1 MAAGGGAGAA
11 VDVRHPLA
19 ALPRPRCS
27 LNFFCS
33 SRESMGLHGSALVWA
48 EGHYNGA
55 IKTRKTV
62 QPAVAQAQ
70 AQAPAAEAADQ
81 ARSRQLRELFD
92 SLARE
97 AAAGGGPG
105 FRDVHGCAQEA
116 RRPSA
121 ALAPEDL
128 TETEWFYLMS
138 ASYSFPPGVGLK
150 GTTLCNVAYQ
160 EPASHVNLP
169 GPRKVVQ
176 SVSHGEAPSGQGI
189 IDHGHNI
196 IWLGPKKPRGVPKL
210 GGPAIAHHDGS
221 CDLEE
226 DQGLDVGD
234 YLLRGDL
241 FDKGNL
247 ANCHDV
253 APLAGTSLP
262 TTFSMRGCKSILHR
276 RCIDRGT
283 PRYIMGKVTYLAGKL
298 LRTLSSSMSMH
309 QMGATSIFS
318 KFVTRSA
325 KNPPYKSLVLR
336 HLHNGIS
343 DLLLCDRVAK
353 GRQVALREV
362 YALPIEIMCPSLA
375 LVQHGSEVL
384 LGQLLFLIMMHHCG
398 AGGRSSSFYGLP
410 GRAFARGGHVWLSR
424 ANEVD
429 SKAFSRAI
437 LARSAGIKTVVCIPI
452 VDGVLEIGTTEKVEE
467 DIGLV
472 QYAMA
477 IFMDQQETHMTP
489 SICHSNQTSHIDQQS
504 FQTQGK
510 THTGQPKPEPNKFT
524 PEYDD
529 DEMEYDDN
537 EIDTECAS
545 GSETN
550 TGRGHCRHGPP
561 NIASN
566 DDHATHNV
574 GRSSELMQ
582 VEMSERVRDGCSS
595 NLGDEIQMLMVCQNS
610 GDHSNLHGQDEPWHF
625 LYEELCSGYPQ
636 SSGEDQA
643 MAENAH
649 YAHTVSLILHRN
661 NALRQSDGP
670 NTRSYLAVSHQSSFS
685 RWDAGIHGRAVAEG
699 TTRQKM
705 LKSVLLFFNAACNKP
720 PGDLRCDDAG
730 ARREVDFGASHVMQ
744 ERKRRE
750 KLKMDKASILGDTI
764 EYVKQL
770 TKRIQDLESSV
781 ARQQVHGDL
790 LVPKGSSERRALMGM
805 EGPSSSSGSSSSA
818 PVATDVQV
826 SIIESDALLELRCPD
841 RRGLL
846 VTIMQALQEQL
857 RLEVT
862 SVQASSDRG
871 VLLAEMRAKVRE
883 VHGRRSSIS
892 QVKRAIHLI
901 ISSG

>member
-1 MAAGGGAGAA
+1 VQASGRSADAMASSGEVQRSLQA
-11 VDVRHPLA
+11 VAQGLRWTY
-19 ALPRPRCS
+19 ALLWQLCPDQ
-27 LNFFCS
+27 
-33 SRESMGLHGSALVWA
+33 GALVWA

-138 ASYSFPPGVGLK
+138 ASYSFPPGV
-150 GTTLCNVAYQ
+150 
-160 EPASHVNLP
+160 
-169 GPRKVVQ
+169 
-176 SVSHGEAPSGQGI
+176 
-189 IDHGHNI
+189 
-196 IWLGPKKPRGVPKL
+196 
-210 GGPAIAHHDGS
+210 
-221 CDLEE
+221 
-226 DQGLDVGD
+226 
-234 YLLRGDL
+234 
-241 FDKGNL
+241 
-247 ANCHDV
+247 
-253 APLAGTSLP
+253 
-262 TTFSMRGCKSILHR
+262 
-276 RCIDRGT
+276 
-283 PRYIMGKVTYLAGKL
+283 
-298 LRTLSSSMSMH
+298 
-309 QMGATSIFS
+309 
-318 KFVTRSA
+318 
-325 KNPPYKSLVLR
+325 
-336 HLHNGIS
+336 
-343 DLLLCDRVAK
+343 
-353 GRQVALREV
+353 
-362 YALPIEIMCPSLA
+362 
-375 LVQHGSEVL
+375 
-384 LGQLLFLIMMHHCG
+384 
-398 AGGRSSSFYGLP
+398 GLP

-636 SSGEDQA
+636 SSAAGEDQA

-750 KLKMDKASILGDTI
+750 KLNERFIVLRSLVPFVTKMDKASILGDTI

>member
-1 MAAGGGAGAA
+1 
-11 VDVRHPLA
+11 
-19 ALPRPRCS
+19 
-27 LNFFCS
+27 
-33 SRESMGLHGSALVWA
+33 MGLHGSALVWA

-70 AQAPAAEAADQ
+70 APAPAAEAADQ

-138 ASYSFPPGVGLK
+138 ASYSFPPGVGDEL
-150 GTTLCNVAYQ
+150 THHLFDERLQIDPPPTVHRQRYP
-160 EPASHVNLP
+160 EIY
-169 GPRKVVQ
+169 
-176 SVSHGEAPSGQGI
+176 HGE
-189 IDHGHNI
+189 
-196 IWLGPKKPRGVPKL
+196 
-210 GGPAIAHHDGS
+210 
-221 CDLEE
+221 
-226 DQGLDVGD
+226 
-234 YLLRGDL
+234 
-241 FDKGNL
+241 
-247 ANCHDV
+247 
-253 APLAGTSLP
+253 
-262 TTFSMRGCKSILHR
+262 
-276 RCIDRGT
+276 
-283 PRYIMGKVTYLAGKL
+283 
-298 LRTLSSSMSMH
+298 
-309 QMGATSIFS
+309 
-318 KFVTRSA
+318 
-325 KNPPYKSLVLR
+325 
-336 HLHNGIS
+336 S
-343 DLLLCDRVAK
+343 DLL
-353 GRQVALREV
+353 GRKTLEDLVKFDVNASDGRHKHLLQVRHK
-362 YALPIEIMCPSLA
+362 
-375 LVQHGSEVL
+375 HGSEVL

-398 AGGRSSSFYGLP
+398 AGGRSSSFYGYSHEGDTKSRVGGTLRLP
-410 GRAFARGGHVWLSR
+410 GRAFAMGGHVWLSR

-437 LARSAGIKTVVCIPI
+437 LAR
-452 VDGVLEIGTTEKVEE
+452 
-467 DIGLV
+467 
-472 QYAMA
+472 
-477 IFMDQQETHMTP
+477 
-489 SICHSNQTSHIDQQS
+489 
-504 FQTQGK
+504 GK

-545 GSETN
+545 
-550 TGRGHCRHGPP
+550 
-561 NIASN
+561 
-566 DDHATHNV
+566 

-750 KLKMDKASILGDTI
+750 KLNERFIVLRSLMDKASILGDTI

>member
-1 MAAGGGAGAA
+1 MASSGEVHRSLQA
-11 VDVRHPLA
+11 VAQRLRWTYAILWQLCPDQ
-19 ALPRPRCS
+19 
-27 LNFFCS
+27 
-33 SRESMGLHGSALVWA
+33 GALVWA

-70 AQAPAAEAADQ
+70 APAPAAEAADQ

-97 AAAGGGPG
+97 AAAGGGTG

-138 ASYSFPPGVGLK
+138 ASYSFPPGVGL
-150 GTTLCNVAYQ
+150 
-160 EPASHVNLP
+160 
-169 GPRKVVQ
+169 
-176 SVSHGEAPSGQGI
+176 
-189 IDHGHNI
+189 
-196 IWLGPKKPRGVPKL
+196 
-210 GGPAIAHHDGS
+210 
-221 CDLEE
+221 
-226 DQGLDVGD
+226 
-234 YLLRGDL
+234 
-241 FDKGNL
+241 
-247 ANCHDV
+247 
-253 APLAGTSLP
+253 
-262 TTFSMRGCKSILHR
+262 
-276 RCIDRGT
+276 
-283 PRYIMGKVTYLAGKL
+283 
-298 LRTLSSSMSMH
+298 
-309 QMGATSIFS
+309 
-318 KFVTRSA
+318 
-325 KNPPYKSLVLR
+325 
-336 HLHNGIS
+336 
-343 DLLLCDRVAK
+343 
-353 GRQVALREV
+353 
-362 YALPIEIMCPSLA
+362 
-375 LVQHGSEVL
+375 
-384 LGQLLFLIMMHHCG
+384 
-398 AGGRSSSFYGLP
+398 P

-437 LARSAGIKTVVCIPI
+437 LARTVVCIPI
-452 VDGVLEIGTTEKVEE
+452 IDGVMEIGTTEKVEE
-467 DIGLV
+467 DMGLV

-477 IFMDQQETHMTP
+477 IFMDQQETHMIP

-504 FQTQGK
+504 LQ
-510 THTGQPKPEPNKFT
+510 THTGQTKPEPNKFDT
-524 PEYDD
+524 EYED
-529 DEMEYDDN
+529 DEMEYDDDD
-537 EIDTECAS
+537 EIDGGCTS
-545 GSETN
+545 GS
-550 TGRGHCRHGPP
+550 
-561 NIASN
+561 ASH
-566 DDHATHNV
+566 DDHATHNA
-574 GRSSELMQ
+574 GSSELMQ

-595 NLGDEIQMLMVCQNS
+595 NLGDEIQMLMVCQNGTS
-610 GDHSNLHGQDEPWHF
+610 DHSNLHGQDEAWHF

-636 SSGEDQA
+636 SSGTAGENQS

-649 YAHTVSLILHRN
+649 YAQTVTLILHRN
-661 NALRQSDGP
+661 NALRQANGL

-685 RWDAGIHGRAVAEG
+685 RWDAGIHGRTVAQG

-705 LKSVLLFFNAACNKP
+705 VKSVLLFFSAACNKP
-720 PGDLRCDDAG
+720 PGDLILRCDEAG

-750 KLKMDKASILGDTI
+750 KLNERFIILRSLVPFVTKMDKASILGDTI

-770 TKRIQDLESSV
+770 TKRIQDLESSTV
-781 ARQQVHGDL
+781 RGAAMPKEKRTL
-790 LVPKGSSERRALMGM
+790 LTGK
-805 EGPSSSSGSSSSA
+805 EGASSSSGSSSSA
-818 PVATDVQV
+818 PLATDVQV

-862 SVQASSDRG
+862 SVQASSDHG

-883 VHGRRSSIS
+883 VHGRSSSIS

>member
-1 MAAGGGAGAA
+1 MASSGEVHRSLQA
-11 VDVRHPLA
+11 VA
-19 ALPRPRCS
+19 Q
-27 LNFFCS
+27 
-33 SRESMGLHGSALVWA
+33 GLRWTYAILWQLCPDQGALVWT

-62 QPAVAQAQ
+62 QPAVAQ

-97 AAAGGGPG
+97 AAAGGGTG

-138 ASYSFPPGVGLK
+138 ASYSFPPGV
-150 GTTLCNVAYQ
+150 
-160 EPASHVNLP
+160 
-169 GPRKVVQ
+169 
-176 SVSHGEAPSGQGI
+176 
-189 IDHGHNI
+189 
-196 IWLGPKKPRGVPKL
+196 
-210 GGPAIAHHDGS
+210 
-221 CDLEE
+221 
-226 DQGLDVGD
+226 
-234 YLLRGDL
+234 
-241 FDKGNL
+241 
-247 ANCHDV
+247 
-253 APLAGTSLP
+253 
-262 TTFSMRGCKSILHR
+262 
-276 RCIDRGT
+276 
-283 PRYIMGKVTYLAGKL
+283 
-298 LRTLSSSMSMH
+298 
-309 QMGATSIFS
+309 
-318 KFVTRSA
+318 
-325 KNPPYKSLVLR
+325 
-336 HLHNGIS
+336 
-343 DLLLCDRVAK
+343 
-353 GRQVALREV
+353 
-362 YALPIEIMCPSLA
+362 
-375 LVQHGSEVL
+375 
-384 LGQLLFLIMMHHCG
+384 
-398 AGGRSSSFYGLP
+398 GLP

-467 DIGLV
+467 EMGLV

-477 IFMDQQETHMTP
+477 IFMDQQETHMIP

-504 FQTQGK
+504 LQ
-510 THTGQPKPEPNKFT
+510 THTGQTKPEPNKFD
-524 PEYDD
+524 PEYED
-529 DEMEYDDN
+529 DEMEYDED
-537 EIDTECAS
+537 EIDAGCAS

-550 TGRGHCRHGPP
+550 TGWDYCRHGPP
-561 NIASN
+561 NITSN
-566 DDHATHNV
+566 DDHATHNA

-595 NLGDEIQMLMVCQNS
+595 NLGDEIQMLMVCQNGTS
-610 GDHSNLHGQDEPWHF
+610 DHSNLHVQDEPWHF

-636 SSGEDQA
+636 SSAAGEDQA

-661 NALRQSDGP
+661 NARRQADGL
-670 NTRSYLAVSHQSSFS
+670 NTRSYLAVSHRSSFS
-685 RWDAGIHGRAVAEG
+685 RWDAGIHGRTVAEG

-720 PGDLRCDDAG
+720 PGDLILRCDEAG

-750 KLKMDKASILGDTI
+750 KLNERFIILRSLVPFVTKMDKASILGDTI

-770 TKRIQDLESSV
+770 TKRIQDLESSTV
-781 ARQQVHGDL
+781 RGAAM
-790 LVPKGSSERRALMGM
+790 PKEKRALLTGK

-862 SVQASSDRG
+862 SVQASSDHG

-883 VHGRRSSIS
+883 VHGRSSSIS